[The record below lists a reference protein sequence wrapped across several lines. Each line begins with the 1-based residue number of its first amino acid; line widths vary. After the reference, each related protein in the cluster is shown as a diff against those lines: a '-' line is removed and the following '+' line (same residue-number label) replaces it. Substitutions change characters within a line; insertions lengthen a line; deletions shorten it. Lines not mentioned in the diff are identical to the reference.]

1 MYCWVIFS
9 PDVWYPK
16 KVSMPPDVACGRDQV
31 AFQGCLKE
39 HLIWW
44 AEASSKRV
52 VVLRREGRAGY
63 PVWKNLQRPE
73 MREDTWRER
82 GAETKDVT

>member
-1 MYCWVIFS
+1 M
-9 PDVWYPK
+9 
-16 KVSMPPDVACGRDQV
+16 
-31 AFQGCLKE
+31 KE

-73 MREDTWRER
+73 LREDTWRER